1 MTVEIREVRTKAD
14 KLDFLRVPFPL
25 YRHDPHWVAPLF
37 LERLDHLDTAKNPY
51 FKHAEA
57 QLFTA
62 WRNGAAVGRISAQA
76 DTLRR
81 ERYKDGL
88 GQFGFFDCEDNQE
101 TADALFSA
109 AATWL
114 KARRFTGLQG
124 PYSFSIND
132 EMGLLIKGFDTS
144 PSMMMGHG
152 QPHYSKLMDSAG
164 FHKAK
169 DVIAYRTDDTGQL
182 PPLLVKVGK
191 RAIQRGD
198 IKLRALDKGRIDSEI
213 AIIMDIFNDAWS
225 ENWGFVPFTPE
236 ELRKLGQDMKMLV
249 AGGFIVIAE
258 YKGVPSA
265 MAVTLPNLND
275 WIKGF
280 DGKILPFNWAKLLPK
295 IIAKKPRSIRM
306 PLMGVRKKF
315 HDSLIGST
323 LAVAVI
329 EHIRTYHIA
338 RGVKECEMSWI
349 LEDNMGMRHIIEEL
363 GGAPYKTYRIYE
375 KAL

>member
-14 KLDFLRVPFPL
+14 KLDFLHVPFPL

-37 LERLDHLDTAKNPY
+37 LERLDHLNTAKNPY

-62 WRNGAAVGRISAQA
+62 WRNGTAVGRISAQA
-76 DTLRR
+76 DTLRQQ
-81 ERYKDGL
+81 RYKDGL

-109 AATWL
+109 ASTWL
-114 KARRFTGLQG
+114 KARSFTGLQG

-152 QPHYSKLMDSAG
+152 QPHYAGLMDSAG

-169 DVIAYRTDDTGQL
+169 DVIAYRTDDAGQL
-182 PPLLVKVGK
+182 PPLLLKVYR
-191 RAIQRGD
+191 RAMLRGD
-198 IKLRALDKGRIDSEI
+198 IKLRPLDKSRIDSEI

-236 ELRKLGQDMKMLV
+236 ELKKLGQDMKMMV

-280 DGKILPFNWAKLLPK
+280 DGKILPFNWAKLLPR

-306 PLMGVRKKF
+306 PLMGVRKKLQS
-315 HDSLIGST
+315 SLIGSV

-349 LEDNMGMRHIIEEL
+349 LEDNLGMRHIIEEL
-363 GGAPYKTYRIYE
+363 GAEPYKTYRIYE
-375 KAL
+375 KAI